1 MNEPK
6 PTLIPLCQNCGLS
19 KLRCACLGRGSE
31 RTPQFQAFLDS
42 LERPEVKR
50 IPTPR
55 QTLGSTWATRHFNPQ

>member
-1 MNEPK
+1 MN
-6 PTLIPLCQNCGLS
+6 
-19 KLRCACLGRGSE
+19 KLQILEFREVTTDDWLRTTN